1 MIFPVQEVTR
11 IDKNENKLQKQYLRD
26 YNLLIVQDLQQ
37 GHYQILLIILLNEF
51 VKLNIK
57 MNMVIKTAK
66 YVKVNTDITTA
77 FLNAL
82 TEKMI

>member
-66 YVKVNTDITTA
+66 YVEVNTDITTA
-77 FLNAL
+77 FLNVL

>member
-26 YNLLIVQDLQQ
+26 YNLLIVEDLQQ

-66 YVKVNTDITTA
+66 YVEVNTDITTA

>member
-66 YVKVNTDITTA
+66 YVEVNTDITTA

-82 TEKMI
+82 FEKMI

>member
-66 YVKVNTDITTA
+66 YVEVNTDITTA